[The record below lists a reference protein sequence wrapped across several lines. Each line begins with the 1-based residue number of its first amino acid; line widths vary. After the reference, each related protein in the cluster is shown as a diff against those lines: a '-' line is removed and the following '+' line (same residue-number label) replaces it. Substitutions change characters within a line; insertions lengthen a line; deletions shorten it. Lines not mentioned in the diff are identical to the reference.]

1 MDDITLIEKYFDL
14 TAEQRR
20 RFERMKDLYMEW
32 NARINLISR
41 KDTDH
46 FYLHHVLHSLAVA
59 KFVEFLPGAAVMD
72 AGTGGGFPGIPLAVM
87 FPETSFVLVDSI
99 AKKLRA
105 VEDIARRLELD
116 NVQVVHQRLEKHKG
130 LYDFVVSRAV
140 APMPKLVA
148 WTRKNIARRSE
159 HPVPN
164 GLIALKGGDLEAELR
179 GLRNVQII
187 PVSRY
192 FEEEYF
198 RTKKIV
204 YWPVS

>member
-1 MDDITLIEKYFDL
+1 MDNITLIEKYFAL
-14 TAEQRR
+14 TGTQRR

-148 WTRKNIARRSE
+148 WTRKNIRPGYR
-159 HPVPN
+159 HHVPN
-164 GLIALKGGDLEAELR
+164 GLIALKGGDLSEELR
-179 GLRNVQII
+179 SFKEVQVI
-187 PVSRY
+187 PIFRF
-192 FEEEYF
+192 FEEEFF

-204 YWPVS
+204 YLPVS

>member
-1 MDDITLIEKYFDL
+1 MDDIILIEKYFDL

-148 WTRKNIARRSE
+148 WTRKNIARRSK